1 MTNRTI
7 IPIAEARKNIFKVVD
22 AASRPG
28 VHYLLT
34 ERGKPKAV
42 IMGAEEYES
51 WVETMEIQS
60 LIPDLPQDIAIS
72 KRAVKSGA
80 YKRFTT
86 LSDSKK
92 KYGLSHP
99 FRAASRKR
107 AG

>member
-1 MTNRTI
+1 MTNKTI
-7 IPIAEARKNIFKVVD
+7 IPIAEARKNIFKVVN

-60 LIPDLPQDIAIS
+60 LIPDLSQDFTVA
-72 KRAVKSGA
+72 KHAVKSGS

-86 LSDSKK
+86 LTDIKK
-92 KYGLSHP
+92 KYELP
-99 FRAASRKR
+99 RRAHSASGKR
-107 AG
+107 TG

>member
-51 WVETMEIQS
+51 WVETMEVQS
-60 LIPDLPQDIAIS
+60 LIPDLSQDVVAA
-72 KRAVKSGA
+72 KHAVKGGA
-80 YKRFTT
+80 YKRFTA

-92 KYGLSHP
+92 KYGLPHP